1 MKPFFLLFLGLLQ
14 SGIAA
19 AQYPATNYW
28 FAELGGALPF
38 SVNKQSIYKKL
49 SQKPVEWAPASQLF
63 FNSGW
68 HLESMEGRFL
78 EMFFDFRGNDIDD
91 PSILVGTRFGGGKN
105 RWRYFLE
112 VNGGSFT
119 GNGGMDEPVNLTY
132 GAGFRYRLTKR
143 MSLQTS
149 FLRNHFSQ
157 YFRVAP
163 PYKHPVRSFVA
174 ASLYWN
180 LNIKSD
186 KLAKAPKVKKLSP
199 RRQNRCPYS
208 PSNT

>member
-1 MKPFFLLFLGLLQ
+1 MKPFFLLLLGLFR
-14 SGIAA
+14 SGIAV
-19 AQYPATNYW
+19 AQYPYTNYW
-28 FAELGGALPF
+28 FIESGAAQPF
-38 SVNKQSIYKKL
+38 SSNKQSIYKRL
-49 SQKPVEWAPASQLF
+49 SQKAVEWSPAGQLF

-78 EMFFDFRGNDIDD
+78 ELFFDFRGNDIYD
-91 PSILVGTRFGGGKN
+91 PSMLVGARFGGGKD

-119 GNGGMDEPVNLTY
+119 GNGGMDEPVNLIY

-143 MSLQTS
+143 MSVQAS

-157 YFRVAP
+157 YYRLET
-163 PYKHPVRSFVA
+163 PYKHPVRSFATV
-174 ASLYWN
+174 SLYWN
-180 LNIKSD
+180 LNVKSD
-186 KLAKAPKVKKLSP
+186 KLRKASKVKKLSP